1 MDETRRMLVAQLRRQ
16 VEGDETSASVV
27 EGRGDM
33 SNIKQTIITVTK
45 YKIYKLNNTNY
56 KIRQRLCIGGVFQQV
71 EIWACF
77 LWLKHN
83 H

>member
-1 MDETRRMLVAQLRRQ
+1 MDETRQLLVAELRRQ

-56 KIRQRLCIGGVFQQV
+56 KIRQRLCIGGAFQQV
-71 EIWACF
+71 EMWDMLFMVKA
-77 LWLKHN
+77 
-83 H
+83 